1 MRREAK
7 LSSKI
12 PAPNCRAVTQP
23 QTNETTAAS
32 NVKKRKR
39 RSKKKKS
46 KKKEGIE

>member
-7 LSSKI
+7 LSSNI

-32 NVKKRKR
+32 SVKKRKR
-39 RSKKKKS
+39 RSRRTTKE
-46 KKKEGIE
+46 KKEI